1 MNCAFDKAVD
11 DTMKSEIELEKQVI
25 NGLDLIQRCQTLMQS
40 QPDKWLNIFSQFSL
54 EYKIFEDKAT

>member
-1 MNCAFDKAVD
+1 LNCAFDKAVD

-54 EYKIFEDKAT
+54 EYKRFEDKAT

>member
-1 MNCAFDKAVD
+1 
-11 DTMKSEIELEKQVI
+11 MKSEIELEKQVI

-54 EYKIFEDKAT
+54 EYKRFEDKAT